1 MAIII
6 RGKTIL
12 GPSPSSPTT
21 FIVGYDT
28 IGTVLEE
35 FLFDSGVACK
45 FTPSQSGTIT
55 GGYAYL
61 VDNDYPGVPGVN
73 NAMIA
78 VYSNSSTVPLNLLA
92 YSEQESPIATY
103 SWVPFTTFTENV
115 AGGLT
120 LTSGV
125 PIWIALWTNVPGIVR
140 GAIDTNGSVGQYSE
154 NTSSTFT
161 WPTWGTWNNVA
172 LNNYNLSVY
181 LEVSS

>member
-12 GPSPSSPTT
+12 GPPSTS
-21 FIVGYDT
+21 FIVGYNT
-28 IGTVLEE
+28 IGAGLDE

-45 FTPSQSGTIT
+45 FTPTQSGTIT
-55 GGYAYL
+55 GGYASL
-61 VDNDYPGVPGVN
+61 VDLDYPGVPGVN
-73 NAMIA
+73 NAMMA

-92 YSEQESPIATY
+92 YSEQQSPIATY

-125 PIWIALWTNVPGIVR
+125 PIWIALWTNFSGVVR
-140 GAIDTNGSVGQYSE
+140 GAVDPGSVGQYSE
-154 NTSSTFT
+154 NTTGTFT
-161 WPTWGTWNNVA
+161 WPTWGTWNNVV
-172 LNNYNLSVY
+172 LQDYNLSVY

>member
-1 MAIII
+1 
-6 RGKTIL
+6 
-12 GPSPSSPTT
+12 
-21 FIVGYDT
+21 VGYNT

-115 AGGLT
+115 VGGLT

-125 PIWIALWTNVPGIVR
+125 PIWIALWTNAPGIVR

-154 NTSSTFT
+154 NTSGTFT
-161 WPTWGTWNNVA
+161 WPTWGTWNNVV
-172 LNNYNLSVY
+172 LQDYNLSIY
-181 LEVSS
+181 LELSS